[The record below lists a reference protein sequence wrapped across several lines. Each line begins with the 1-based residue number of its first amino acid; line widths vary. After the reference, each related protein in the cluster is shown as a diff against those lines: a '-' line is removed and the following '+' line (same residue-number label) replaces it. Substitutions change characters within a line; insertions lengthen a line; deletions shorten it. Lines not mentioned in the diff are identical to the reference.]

1 MVVASVSK
9 LPPFIMGLAKSATD
23 SMNVTRNAL
32 PRPGSS
38 SGSVTVVKTFQRL
51 APMSRLASS
60 REGSMFLSRPLSI
73 M

>member
-1 MVVASVSK
+1 
-9 LPPFIMGLAKSATD
+9 MGLAKSATD

-32 PRPGSS
+32 PRPGSIR
-38 SGSVTVVKTFQRL
+38 GRVTVVKTFHRL

-60 REGSMFLSRPLSI
+60 SEGSMFFRRPLSI